1 MICPHPFFII
11 PIKAK
16 STWYEFAKEII
27 SIYGINCQVN
37 PINTEAFPLPAKR
50 PKYSILSKKK
60 ISHEYALNI
69 QHWKDALKAC
79 LKNL

>member
-1 MICPHPFFII
+1 MPTAIFHYSNEG
-11 PIKAK
+11 K

-27 SIYGINCQVN
+27 SIAGINCDLN
-37 PINTEAFPLPAKR
+37 PIKTEDYPLPAMR

-69 QHWKDALKAC
+69 NHWKDALKAC
-79 LKNL
+79 LQNL